1 MEQKPE
7 AVSPTD
13 QAETFFFEQIRW
25 GEIPT
30 YYFIDRKSSETEPLQ
45 WHL

>member
-1 MEQKPE
+1 MVV
-7 AVSPTD
+7 AYV
-13 QAETFFFEQIRW
+13 FFFEQIQG

-45 WHL
+45 